1 MPDQSE
7 IAALKASVR
16 GALVTGEALAALRD
30 RIDALDPTGDIPA
43 ADLETLARLSA
54 AHATAAAALRGLV
67 ETIKSRRETSSAER

>member
-7 IAALKASVR
+7 IAVLKASVR
-16 GALVTGEALAALRD
+16 GALATVEALAALRD
-30 RIDALDPTGDIPA
+30 RIDALDPKADIPA